1 MVDWGTGEAVVLLH
15 GNGFRVESAWLDT
28 GVIDALAKR
37 YRVVALDCRG
47 YGRSDRS
54 PQ

>member
-1 MVDWGTGEAVVLLH
+1 MVDRGTGEAVVLLH
-15 GNGFRVESAWLDT
+15 GNGVRVESAWLDT

-37 YRVVALDCRG
+37 CRVVALDCRG
-47 YGRSDRS
+47 YGRSDRP